1 MKKPLII
8 LYTILK
14 SVIGYGQCHYTIDM
28 FDSWGDGWNGA
39 SVEVSVNGVSS
50 SSFSFSSGFSSSDS
64 IETLN
69 GDTLLFSFNS
79 GNWDT

>member
-8 LYTILK
+8 FYTILT
-14 SVIGYGQCHYTIDM
+14 SVIGYGQCYYTIDM

-50 SSFSFSSGFSSSDS
+50 S
-64 IETLN
+64 
-69 GDTLLFSFNS
+69 
-79 GNWDT
+79 